1 MSYQHSQSGFDY
13 FLLGAQLIKTK
24 GLKRFVFIPLAINL
38 VLFISAFIY
47 LFGEMGSAIQAVI
60 DLIPDWF
67 GFIKEGLVY
76 VLWPLAVITVLLVFA
91 LIFGTLANWI
101 AAPFNGLLSE
111 KVEAHLTGQPMG
123 DAGLIDAFKDIPRT
137 LAREARKLI
146 YYIPRAVIFLVLF
159 FVPVIGQVLWFLFN
173 AWMMALQYIDYPFD
187 NHKIG
192 FTPMKKA
199 LRTNKTLTFQFGIM
213 VSVFSLI
220 PIVNFIVMPI
230 AVCGATAL
238 WVNEYK
244 AKYAS

>member
-1 MSYQHSQSGFDY
+1 MSYQHSQSGFEY

-24 GLKRFVFIPLAINL
+24 GLKRFVFTPLAINL

-76 VLWPLAVITVLLVFA
+76 VLWPLAVITGRLVFA

-111 KVEAHLTGQPMG
+111 KVEAHLTGQPLG
-123 DAGLIDAFKDIPRT
+123 DADLIDAFKDIPRT

-146 YYIPRAVIFLVLF
+146 YYMPRAVIFLVLF

-213 VSVFSLI
+213 VSIFSLI

-230 AVCGATAL
+230 AVCGGTAL